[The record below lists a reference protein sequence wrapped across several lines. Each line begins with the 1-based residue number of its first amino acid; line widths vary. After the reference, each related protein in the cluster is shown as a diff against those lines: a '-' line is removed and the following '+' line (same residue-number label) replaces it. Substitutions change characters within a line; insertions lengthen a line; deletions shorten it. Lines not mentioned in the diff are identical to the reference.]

1 MMYEQLA
8 EALRTS
14 LTQFVVTATEYLPNM
29 VAAFVLILFGWL
41 LGRFVDASLRRLIHG
56 VLHPFARRGSGRG
69 SERDV
74 GAADRIGASFGSVG
88 YWLVV
93 AVFLLAAVR
102 VLDLPIL
109 DELVAELGGYL
120 PKLAAVGAILLGGYV
135 AGFVARGAITRSLT
149 QSGIA
154 YADATGRLGQSLIV
168 LTASIVAID
177 ELGIDTTFVAVIFG
191 IIAGATLLG
200 AALALGIG
208 SGPSVANLLA
218 AYHVQR
224 NYRVGQTV
232 RVAGV
237 VGRILEIGDTSI
249 IIESGEGRI
258 CIPARRFIEE
268 VSVLVTEGA

>member
-1 MMYEQLA
+1 MYEQLA
-8 EALRTS
+8 DALRTS
-14 LTQFVVTATEYLPNM
+14 LTQFFVTATEYLPNLL
-29 VAAFVLILFGWL
+29 AAIVLIAFGWV

-56 VLHPFARRGSGRG
+56 VLHPFARRAGRG
-69 SERDV
+69 GERDF
-74 GAADRIGASFGSVG
+74 GNAERIGASFGLVA

-102 VLDLPIL
+102 VMDLPIL

-120 PKLAAVGAILLGGYV
+120 PKLVAVGAILLGGYV
-135 AGFVARGAITRSLT
+135 AGFAARGGITRALT
-149 QSGIA
+149 QAGIS
-154 YADATGRLGQSLIV
+154 YADACGRLGQSFSVLITSV
-168 LTASIVAID
+168 VAID
-177 ELGIDTTFVAVIFG
+177 ELGVDTTFVSVIFG
-191 IIAGATLLG
+191 IAIGATMLG

-237 VGRILEIGDTSI
+237 VGKILEIGDTSI
-249 IIESGEGRI
+249 LVENTEGRI

>member
-56 VLHPFARRGSGRG
+56 VLHPFARRSGRG
-69 SERDV
+69 GERDV
-74 GAADRIGASFGSVG
+74 GAAERIGASFGSVA

-120 PKLAAVGAILLGGYV
+120 PKLVAVGAILLGGYV
-135 AGFVARGAITRSLT
+135 AGFAARGGITRSLT
-149 QSGIA
+149 QSGVA
-154 YADATGRLGQSLIV
+154 YADGIARLGQGLIV
-168 LTASIVAID
+168 LTAGVVAID

-191 IIAGATLLG
+191 IAAGATLLG

-249 IIESGEGRI
+249 IIENTEGRI

>member
-1 MMYEQLA
+1 MYEQLA

-14 LTQFVVTATEYLPNM
+14 LTQFVVTATEYLPNLL
-29 VAAFVLILFGWL
+29 AAVVLVLFGWA

-56 VLHPFARRGSGRG
+56 VLHPFARRAGRG
-69 SERDV
+69 GERDV
-74 GAADRIGASFGSVG
+74 GAADRIGASFGLVA

-120 PKLAAVGAILLGGYV
+120 PKLVAVGAILLGGYV
-135 AGFVARGAITRSLT
+135 AGFAARGGITRSLT
-149 QSGIA
+149 QAGIA
-154 YADATGRLGQSLIV
+154 YADITGRLGQSVVILIAGV
-168 LTASIVAID
+168 VAID
-177 ELGIDTTFVAVIFG
+177 EIGVDTSFIAVIFG
-191 IIAGATLLG
+191 IVTGATLLG

-237 VGRILEIGDTSI
+237 VGKILEIGDTSI
-249 IIESGEGRI
+249 IIENVEGRI